1 MKEVQ
6 EIFNTIQA
14 RQKEQKTIRG
24 MYRDVLANS
33 QEYQSILEELEVLKT
48 KKRKTLEALK
58 MDLRSEMD
66 ELDKI
71 KSDIDS
77 EKELL
82 SHATLSKLIKGE
94 QLEIVDEN
102 NNKYEPIFSVRFK
115 KF

>member
-1 MKEVQ
+1 MKDVQ
-6 EIFNTIQA
+6 EIFNTIKE
-14 RQKEQKTIRG
+14 RQKEQKTIKE

-33 QEYQSILEELEVLKT
+33 QEYQGILEEMEELKVK
-48 KKRKTLEALK
+48 KKRVLEALK

-71 KSDIDS
+71 KNDIDS

-82 SHATLSKLIKGE
+82 SHATLTKLIKNE
-94 QLEIVDEN
+94 QIDIIDEYN
-102 NNKYEPIFSVRFK
+102 NRYEPIFSVRFK